1 MKSLLWLVLF
11 AALAANVFLSIAVAG
26 LGFRIV
32 LSAVAGVTVLA
43 SGGGLWA
50 LRGSRESRS
59 GM

>member
-11 AALAANVFLSIAVAG
+11 AALAANVFLSIAVEESG
-26 LGFRIV
+26 LRIA

>member
-1 MKSLLWLVLF
+1 MKSLLWLVLS
-11 AALAANVFLSIAVAG
+11 AALAANVFLSVAIEESGLQIA
-26 LGFRIV
+26 
-32 LSAVAGVTVLA
+32 LSVVAGVTALA

>member
-11 AALAANVFLSIAVAG
+11 AALAANVFLGIAVEESG
-26 LGFRIV
+26 LRIA
-32 LSAVAGVTVLA
+32 LSAVSGVAVLA

-59 GM
+59 GV

>member
-11 AALAANVFLSIAVAG
+11 AALAANVFLGIAVEES
-26 LGFRIV
+26 GFRIA
-32 LSAVAGVTVLA
+32 LSAFAGVIVLA

-59 GM
+59 DM